1 MGHSPTGCKELDTTE
16 RLREILPGKRN
27 ILGQSENG
35 ITIIIWFFLK
45 NGKFWLSWPLFL
57 LCWSLIATSPSH
69 WPPSLLAS

>member
-45 NGKFWLSWPLFL
+45 KTNNYVKIEKGDYR
-57 LCWSLIATSPSH
+57 
-69 WPPSLLAS
+69 